1 MEMVNRYKRWAKR
14 NIMCASSSVCW
25 WWVAACMSSL
35 SVACQPFKCLD
46 EPLQDPGAGTEF
58 LELVEAD
65 PIADPLYTMEHKQLA
80 IIFLDK

>member
-1 MEMVNRYKRWAKR
+1 
-14 NIMCASSSVCW
+14 
-25 WWVAACMSSL
+25 MSSL

-46 EPLQDPGAGTEF
+46 EPLQGPGAGTEF

-80 IIFLDK
+80 CDHFPR